1 MPDRKVKDIRIA
13 RAVRLIESNFAE
25 DFDFNRLAESL
36 NLSAPRLRQLFKEQT
51 GMPFR
56 KYLRLIRM
64 KEAQHLLETTFLTVK
79 EIAKQVGVH
88 DSSNFIKDFEKQF
101 GLSPTKYRNIY
112 LPRKEKAASANYIST
127 QENSRSHR
135 NG

>member
-1 MPDRKVKDIRIA
+1 MPNRKVKDIRIA
-13 RAVRLIESNFAE
+13 RTIRLIESNFAE
-25 DFDFNRLAESL
+25 DIDFNSLAESL

-64 KEAQHLLETTFLTVK
+64 KKAQYLLETTFFTVK
-79 EIAKQVGVH
+79 EIAKQVGIH
-88 DSSNFIKDFEKQF
+88 DSSNFVKDFEKQF
-101 GLSPTKYRNIY
+101 GLSPTKYRNIH

-127 QENSRSHR
+127 QKNSRSNR